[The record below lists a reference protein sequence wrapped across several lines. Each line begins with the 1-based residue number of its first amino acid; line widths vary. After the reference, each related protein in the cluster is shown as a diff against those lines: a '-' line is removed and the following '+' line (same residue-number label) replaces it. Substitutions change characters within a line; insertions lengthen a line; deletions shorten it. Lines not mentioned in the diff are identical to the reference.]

1 MEELAEEENDPV
13 QKGSDLTNVELNEM
27 SVEVEEDT
35 YEDFVS

>member
-1 MEELAEEENDPV
+1 MEELAEEDDPV
-13 QKGSDLTNVELNEM
+13 QKGSDLTDVKLNET